1 MKTKKLHISFQ
12 SFSSLNELSETD
24 QKLVAKA
31 ISACSNAYA
40 PFSNFQVGAALLLEN
55 KKIVIGSNQE
65 NSAYP
70 SGLCAER
77 VALFHAGAQY
87 PGVAIVTLVITARSP
102 QKKLKAVVTPCG
114 ACRQVM
120 AESANRQ
127 KKPFNVILVGED
139 GQGYIF
145 GSVYDLLPFSFKF
158 E

>member
-1 MKTKKLHISFQ
+1 MKTKKVHIAFQ
-12 SFSSLNELSETD
+12 SFNSLNELSEID
-24 QKLVAKA
+24 QKLAAKA
-31 ISACSNAYA
+31 VSACAKAYA

-55 KKIVIGSNQE
+55 NKIVIGSNQE

-102 QKKLKAVVTPCG
+102 LKKLNFVVNPCG
-114 ACRQVM
+114 GCRQVM
-120 AESANRQ
+120 LESTMRQ
-127 KKPFNVILVGED
+127 DKPFKIIMVGED

-145 GSVYDLLPFSFKF
+145 DSAYDLLPLSFKF